1 MLREQQETKKPK
13 FTGLKMLYRNG
24 FTTASHQSHAQQQGV
39 VWGVAAWCTLVWPG
53 NGSFVVKV
61 RGKQTN
67 SFAECHH
74 LPVGHLSVG
83 VKGVGGKTG
92 VEMS

>member
-1 MLREQQETKKPK
+1 MCNKSKRDYHFTMLPQH
-13 FTGLKMLYRNG
+13 
-24 FTTASHQSHAQQQGV
+24 TAARCSV
-39 VWGVAAWCTLVWPG
+39 GVAAWCTVAWVG
-53 NGSFVVKV
+53 NRSFVVKV

-67 SFAECHH
+67 NFAECHR
-74 LPVGHLSVG
+74 LPAGRLSVG

>member
-1 MLREQQETKKPK
+1 M
-13 FTGLKMLYRNG
+13 M
-24 FTTASHQSHAQQQGV
+24 
-39 VWGVAAWCTLVWPG
+39 VWPG
-53 NGSFVVKV
+53 NRSFVVKV

-67 SFAECHH
+67 NFAECHR
-74 LPVGHLSVG
+74 LPAEHLSVG